1 MTLTL
6 TLGKRIA
13 FFACITLFC
22 YMLMALLLQLVLGH
36 TGQQTVWLRI
46 MAVAQDLIMFILPAI
61 VTALFCTRL
70 PAQFLAINSGI
81 PRGMTIIAVCTL
93 ICSIPAM
100 NALIMWNESIH
111 LPGNLEATF
120 RAAEEAAQAQ
130 VTLLLGP
137 NTIMNFIVS
146 LLIVGVLA
154 GLSEELFFRGAFQRL
169 LTTGRW
175 NVHTAVWLVA
185 FIFSAVHMQF
195 YGFFPRMLLGAFF
208 GYALV
213 WSGSLWLPVILHVLN
228 NSVYIFGRYFL
239 GDDMANASA
248 VDTIGADSIPLIVIS
263 VVLTALGLTILYRR
277 RVRPDAEN

>member
-1 MTLTL
+1 MDWHARLR
-6 TLGKRIA
+6 GGVHADFIMDRI
-13 FFACITLFC
+13 
-22 YMLMALLLQLVLGH
+22 
-36 TGQQTVWLRI
+36 
-46 MAVAQDLIMFILPAI
+46 
-61 VTALFCTRL
+61 
-70 PAQFLAINSGI
+70 
-81 PRGMTIIAVCTL
+81 
-93 ICSIPAM
+93 
-100 NALIMWNESIH
+100 
-111 LPGNLEATF
+111 
-120 RAAEEAAQAQ
+120 
-130 VTLLLGP
+130 
-137 NTIMNFIVS
+137 
-146 LLIVGVLA
+146 
-154 GLSEELFFRGAFQRL
+154 
-169 LTTGRW
+169 
-175 NVHTAVWLVA
+175 VHTAVWLVA